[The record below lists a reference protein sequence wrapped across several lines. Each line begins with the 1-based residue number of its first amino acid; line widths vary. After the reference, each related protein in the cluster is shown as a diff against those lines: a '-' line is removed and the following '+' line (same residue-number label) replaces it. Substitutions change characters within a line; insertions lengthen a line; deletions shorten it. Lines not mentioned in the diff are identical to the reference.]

1 MLFEYYNNYLRVT
14 NYRQLKLLEDDNIVI
29 DNLKIIGTNLVIL
42 SMDKDEIIIYGNII
56 NLIIG

>member
-29 DNLKIIGTNLVIL
+29 DNLKIIGSNLVIL